1 MDLQLSNN
9 LVSIIIPTYN
19 RAHLI
24 GETLDSVLAQ
34 TYPNWECIIVDD
46 GSTDDTAT
54 LIANYILKDNRFK
67 YYQRPVGRIKGAN
80 ACRNYGF
87 ELSQGQYI
95 KWFDSD
101 DIMHPD
107 FLEKQVEVLEQNKD
121 LDFCICLAD
130 AFYDNSDS
138 RKIFKAN
145 RVPKN
150 DKLTSYLVK
159 NHYFFTASPLWKKSL
174 LRDKSLFDEYLTD
187 SQETDF
193 HFRMLSFNVKYEY
206 TNDILFSIR
215 RGHSSI
221 TQDKLN
227 LISSNFSRFKFFL
240 KAFDI
245 VEENEVDDKNLLRQ
259 YILYRLLG
267 LFYFLNDTQNKK
279 GMTKYYLK
287 ILKNIIKTNYSLKDK
302 TAIYIGFLLIIVS
315 NKGHNLIKHAKVN
328 IIEVIEN

>member
-1 MDLQLSNN
+1 MA

-19 RAHLI
+19 RVHLI
-24 GETLDSVLAQ
+24 GETLESIIAQ
-34 TYPNWECIIVDD
+34 SYKSWECLIVDD
-46 GSTDDTAT
+46 WSTDDTAT
-54 LIANYILKDNRFK
+54 LIADYIKKDARFQ
-67 YYQRPVGRIKGAN
+67 YHQRPVDRKKGAN

-87 ELSQGQYI
+87 ELSKGKYI

-107 FLEKQVEVLEQNKD
+107 FLEKQVQVLEKNKY
-121 LDFCICLAD
+121 LDFCICLANE
-130 AFYDNSDS
+130 FFDNLDS
-138 RKIFKAN
+138 RNIFKAN
-145 RVPKN
+145 RTPKN

-174 LRDKSLFDEYLTD
+174 LRGKPLFDEDLTD

-193 HFRMLSFNVKYEY
+193 HFRMLSFDVKYEY
-206 TNDILFSIR
+206 TNDVLFSIR

-221 TQDKLN
+221 TQDELN
-227 LISSNFSRFKFFL
+227 LVSSNFSRFKFFL
-240 KAFDI
+240 KAFEI
-245 VEENEVDDKNLLRQ
+245 VEENEVDDKNLLKQ

-279 GMTKYYLK
+279 VMTKYYFR
-287 ILKNIIKTNYSLKDK
+287 ILKNIIKTKYSLKDK
-302 TAIYIGFLLIIVS
+302 IAICIGFLLIIVS
-315 NKGHNLIKHAKVN
+315 NKGHNLIKRAKVN